1 MSLFGGEE
9 SLNIIVRLQ
18 DEASKELQAMQSK
31 FKQFG
36 SGMQQ
41 AVGASQAF
49 AAGLLGVG
57 AAIGG
62 LGYKMLQSAADA
74 EQTKIAFTTMLGS
87 VEKATEFTKE
97 LTKFAASTPFELK
110 GLETASKQLLAYGF
124 EQKQVLPN
132 LKALGDI
139 AAGVGMDK
147 LPQLILAFGQVKAA
161 TRLTGNELRQF
172 TEAGVPMLDQLATMM
187 NKPVAE
193 IQKMVETGQIG
204 FPLVQQALQGLTGEG
219 GRFNDLMNKQAQSLG
234 GMVSNLS
241 DAWEAFL
248 RNEGAVFIDFAKQL
262 VGALTVFIQ
271 TTLPDMIRMIRELSI
286 AFQENQI
293 AIGIIAGAIVGALV
307 PAAWAATVAFG
318 AWAVALA
325 PFLLGGALIGGAI
338 AGILLVAK
346 NWDYVVLQFKSA
358 VELLALYWKMLW
370 DGFQKVV
377 TDIWDAI
384 KTSITST
391 INWIID
397 KINVLI
403 NAMNS
408 VSSMSAGL
416 FGASNSS
423 IVIPN
428 IPKLAEGGIVSSPTI
443 AMIGE
448 AGPEAVVPLSKMGN
462 MGGGGATIVINYPSF
477 KDQNDEDRM
486 RTMLDQYFRP
496 LLMNNKI

>member
-1 MSLFGGEE
+1 
-9 SLNIIVRLQ
+9 
-18 DEASKELQAMQSK
+18 
-31 FKQFG
+31 
-36 SGMQQ
+36 
-41 AVGASQAF
+41 
-49 AAGLLGVG
+49 
-57 AAIGG
+57 
-62 LGYKMLQSAADA
+62 
-74 EQTKIAFTTMLGS
+74 
-87 VEKATEFTKE
+87 
-97 LTKFAASTPFELK
+97 
-110 GLETASKQLLAYGF
+110 
-124 EQKQVLPN
+124 
-132 LKALGDI
+132 
-139 AAGVGMDK
+139 
-147 LPQLILAFGQVKAA
+147 
-161 TRLTGNELRQF
+161 
-172 TEAGVPMLDQLATMM
+172 
-187 NKPVAE
+187 
-193 IQKMVETGQIG
+193 
-204 FPLVQQALQGLTGEG
+204 
-219 GRFNDLMNKQAQSLG
+219 MNKQAQSLG

>member
-1 MSLFGGEE
+1 
-9 SLNIIVRLQ
+9 
-18 DEASKELQAMQSK
+18 
-31 FKQFG
+31 
-36 SGMQQ
+36 
-41 AVGASQAF
+41 
-49 AAGLLGVG
+49 
-57 AAIGG
+57 
-62 LGYKMLQSAADA
+62 
-74 EQTKIAFTTMLGS
+74 
-87 VEKATEFTKE
+87 
-97 LTKFAASTPFELK
+97 
-110 GLETASKQLLAYGF
+110 
-124 EQKQVLPN
+124 
-132 LKALGDI
+132 
-139 AAGVGMDK
+139 
-147 LPQLILAFGQVKAA
+147 
-161 TRLTGNELRQF
+161 
-172 TEAGVPMLDQLATMM
+172 MLDQLATMM

-370 DGFQKVV
+370 YGFQKVV

-462 MGGGGATIVINYPSF
+462 MGGGGG
-477 KDQNDEDRM
+477 R
-486 RTMLDQYFRP
+486 
-496 LLMNNKI
+496 